1 MGLKWRTVAF
11 QPKRLRE
18 AREAMREHGRPVSQ
32 ERFAELL
39 GVSRRSSGRWETGAS
54 APHLKQLTRIAE
66 LTDRSVAWLLGEDSI
81 SGSTLISGGQVPLA
95 DALTHMA
102 EALLVAAQAARDSA
116 STSPVAA

>member
-1 MGLKWRTVAF
+1 
-11 QPKRLRE
+11 
-18 AREAMREHGRPVSQ
+18 MREHGRPVSQ